1 MRQEHQRWYSPALG
15 RDMNV
20 LVLGHAGAK
29 LLVFPTTGGTFREWY
44 DRNMHWVLGDHIE
57 NGWLQMYLVDPIS
70 PEAWYNRGLHPGAR
84 AWRQRQYDQ
93 YLRDEVIPFTYS
105 RNPNDFVIATGAS
118 FGAYDAAVFAF
129 RNPQIVNRLVGM
141 SGLYDIREMTGG
153 FSDETVFSVNP
164 MEFMAHEH
172 DWGRLDAF
180 RRQDIIFATGETD
193 YYVEQNRA
201 FSAMLWQKG
210 IGNALRIWDGFA
222 HDWPAW
228 ERMLRLYVGGHD

>member
-15 RDMNV
+15 RDMDL
-20 LVLGHAGAK
+20 LVFGHGGAK
-29 LLVFPTTGGTFREWY
+29 LLVFPTSMGTFREWY
-44 DRNMHWVLGDHIE
+44 DRNMHWVLGDHLE
-57 NGWLQMYLVDPIS
+57 NGWLQMYCLHHVHD
-70 PEAWYNRGLHPGAR
+70 EGWYNKHIHPGAR
-84 AWRQRQYDQ
+84 AWRQVQYDQ

-105 RNPNDFVIATGAS
+105 RNPNGFIITTGAS
-118 FGAYDAAVFAF
+118 FGAYHAVTFAF
-129 RNPQIVNRLVGM
+129 RNPHLVNRVIGM

-153 FSDETVFSVNP
+153 FSDGTVYSVNP

-172 DWGRLDAF
+172 DPWRLAAF

-193 YYVEQNRA
+193 YYVDANRA
-201 FSAMLWQKG
+201 FSATLWQKG